1 VPACDA
7 PCEVVAPHTW
17 FAPNKQT
24 NKQKQ
29 MTFLLFV
36 SESFN
41 SAPRKGISQANI
53 QEGENND
60 QGIRPREA
68 LLRMCGAEMNG
79 DSEKK

>member
-1 VPACDA
+1 
-7 PCEVVAPHTW
+7 VVAPHTW
-17 FAPNKQT
+17 FAQQQKQT

-41 SAPRKGISQANI
+41 YAPRKGISQANI

-68 LLRMCGAEMNG
+68 LLRMCGQ
-79 DSEKK
+79 K